1 MIYNFVPNLSAFKL
15 NYIHMKKN
23 SFFYAVLLLA
33 SVVAFNAC
41 TGLKKMKK
49 NQGVIKYTLTPQ
61 ILEMH
66 GDSVAFSINGKF
78 PEKYYRKKV
87 TCEITPVIKS
97 SNGNEIPL
105 KSVKVQGEKVQDNN
119 TVISFLN
126 GGGFNYSNKIAYTPD
141 MRVCDVLIKVKASAK
156 KKSVDF
162 EPVNIGKGTITTAGL
177 AEKDAKPIFAKD
189 NFVRIIPEEKV
200 ATIMYL
206 INQYNVRP
214 QELTKQE
221 MKELKNYL
229 QATVKNPRK
238 NIKGVNISSY
248 ASPDGPEDLN
258 DKLSKN
264 RGTSANNVIKEQLK
278 KFEKTNQPGF
288 FNIKSTPED
297 WEGFQQLM
305 QQSDIPDKDLVLR
318 VLSMYS
324 DPVQREKEIK
334 NISKVYLQIAD
345 KILPKLRRAKLKVSV
360 DSIGRSDEEINTTFD
375 TKPQALTIEELL
387 YGATLTKDINRQQK
401 FYQAAINQYASD
413 WRGFN
418 NLGCLYVLQGNLSE
432 AKNNF
437 EKAKSINP
445 GNNVVLNNLGVIA
458 LREGDFVK
466 AEEYFKSASGA
477 GNEVNY
483 NLGICALKKGDYNT
497 AVSRFGSYCTFNAAL
512 AKLLNGNPDGAS
524 KTIDCAED
532 KERDIMYYLK
542 AIIGARQGNTDL
554 MYNSLRAAISKN
566 PALSQEA
573 KTDMEFFK
581 YFNDETFKSIL
592 R

>member
-1 MIYNFVPNLSAFKL
+1 
-15 NYIHMKKN
+15 MKKN
-23 SFFYAVLLLA
+23 SLMYAVLFLA
-33 SVVAFNAC
+33 AAIAFSGC

-49 NQGVIKYTLTPQ
+49 KQSVIKYTLTPQ

-66 GDSVAFSINGKF
+66 GDSVAFSISGKF

-87 TCEITPVIKS
+87 ICEITPVIKT

-105 KSVKVQGEKVQDNN
+105 KPVKVQGEKVQDNN

-126 GGGFNYSNKIAYTPD
+126 GGSFNYSNKIAYTPD

-162 EPVNIGKGTITTAGL
+162 DPVNIGKGTIATAGL
-177 AEKDAKPIFAKD
+177 AEKDAKPIAARD
-189 NFVRIIPEEKV
+189 NFVRIIPEEKT

-214 QELTKQE
+214 QELTKEE
-221 MKELKNYL
+221 MKQLKKYL
-229 QATVKNPRK
+229 EATQKNPRK
-238 NIKGVNISSY
+238 EIKGVNISSY

-264 RGTSANNVIKEQLK
+264 RGSSANNAIKDQFK
-278 KFEKTNQPGF
+278 KLEKAKQPGF
-288 FNIKSTPED
+288 FDVKATPED
-297 WEGFQQLM
+297 WEGFQKLM
-305 QQSDIPDKDLVLR
+305 QQSDLPDKDLVLR

-334 NISKVYLQIAD
+334 NISKVYVQIAD
-345 KILPKLRRAKLKVSV
+345 KILPQLRRAKLKVSV
-360 DSIGRSDEEINTTFD
+360 DSIGRSDDEINATLD
-375 TKPQALTIEELL
+375 SNPQALSIEELL
-387 YGATLTKDINRQQK
+387 YGATLTKDLNRKAK
-401 FYQAAINQYASD
+401 FYQAATNQYSND

-418 NLGCLYVLQGNLSE
+418 NLGYVYVLQDKLNE
-432 AKNNF
+432 AKAQF

-445 GNNVVLNNLGVIA
+445 GNNIVLNNLGVIA

-483 NLGICALKKGDYNT
+483 NLGICALKKGDYNA

-512 AKLLNGNPDGAS
+512 AKLLNGNADGAN

-532 KERDIMYYLK
+532 KERDMMYYLK
-542 AIIGARQGNTDL
+542 AVIGARQGNTDL

-566 PALSQEA
+566 SALTQQA

-581 YFNDETFKSIL
+581 YFNDETFKSIVK
-592 R
+592 